1 MSGVKIFMR
10 MAAYSATLPTIDTVG
25 VFIISYSYFSMTN
38 LSSVV
43 ISLIARDRDL
53 RMSSLTLLKFWL

>member
-1 MSGVKIFMR
+1 

-53 RMSSLTLLKFWL
+53 RMSSLALLKFWL